1 LNLSSLR
8 ANNSFHTLRSQ
19 NEEDAMGRKLVII
32 GGGAGGASVA
42 AEAKRRDPSLS
53 VIMIEKSKYVSTAA

>member
-1 LNLSSLR
+1 M
-8 ANNSFHTLRSQ
+8 AK
-19 NEEDAMGRKLVII
+19 KLVII

-53 VIMIEKSKYVSTAA
+53 ILMIEEGKYVSTAA